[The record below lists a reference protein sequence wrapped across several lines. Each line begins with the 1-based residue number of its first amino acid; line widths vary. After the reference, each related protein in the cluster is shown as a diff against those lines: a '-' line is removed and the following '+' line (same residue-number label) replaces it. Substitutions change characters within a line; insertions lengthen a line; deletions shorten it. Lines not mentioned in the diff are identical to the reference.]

1 MDGLIDKFKIK
12 DAIYEM
18 RNKKLSDADME
29 IWHLINEL
37 PADMKKEK
45 VIQQMEAL
53 KDIEQDDSVAEQVSA
68 RVWNKAIQSCIQI
81 VKAGGIDDKL
91 RKNTNRTSY
100 AAICI

>member
-37 PADMKKEK
+37 PAEMNKEK

-91 RKNTNRTSY
+91 RKNTNRN
-100 AAICI
+100 

>member
-91 RKNTNRTSY
+91 RKNTNRN
-100 AAICI
+100 

>member
-29 IWHLINEL
+29 IWHLINKL
-37 PADMKKEK
+37 PADMNKEK

-53 KDIEQDDSVAEQVSA
+53 KDIEQDDSVSEQVSA

-91 RKNTNRTSY
+91 RKNTNRN
-100 AAICI
+100 

>member
-29 IWHLINEL
+29 IWYLINEL
-37 PADMKKEK
+37 PADMNKEK

-91 RKNTNRTSY
+91 RKNTNRN
-100 AAICI
+100 

>member
-37 PADMKKEK
+37 PADMNKEK

-68 RVWNKAIQSCIQI
+68 RVWNKAIQTCIKI

-91 RKNTNRTSY
+91 RKNTNRN
-100 AAICI
+100 

>member
-37 PADMKKEK
+37 PADMNKEK

-68 RVWNKAIQSCIQI
+68 RVWNKVIQSCIQI

-91 RKNTNRTSY
+91 RKNTNRN
-100 AAICI
+100 

>member
-37 PADMKKEK
+37 PADMNKEK

-53 KDIEQDDSVAEQVSA
+53 KDIEQDDSVSEQVSA

-91 RKNTNRTSY
+91 RKNTNRN
-100 AAICI
+100 